1 MAHEQIVFVH
11 LRMGALLGLM
21 VRCRRTLS
29 SSVMI
34 ANEVEAIGR
43 CHKRRIWS
51 LAVIAVSSWTSW
63 CRPRP
68 RSSIGGVALILQNS
82 VDSLYEVCSL

>member
-43 CHKRRIWS
+43 CHKRRIGS

-63 CRPRP
+63 CRP